1 MYGEIFAKVAAEDVP
16 YMDKDEEAMPAFGE
30 ATYIQSYSICVV
42 RLVNVCRMPWI
53 FAVQAQHYPINLKFL
68 LVHIYHVFL
77 CTTRVHRD
85 NPSTLFRVMFP
96 EVGDV
101 HMYVRTYV

>member
-1 MYGEIFAKVAAEDVP
+1 MSVFHYIQGFYSVYGEIFAKVAAEDVP

-42 RLVNVCRMPWI
+42 KLLNVCRMPWI
-53 FAVQAQHYPINLKFL
+53 FAVQAQHYPLNLKFL

-77 CTTRVHRD
+77 CIYTAFQ
-85 NPSTLFRVMFP
+85 LAIQL
-96 EVGDV
+96 
-101 HMYVRTYV
+101 